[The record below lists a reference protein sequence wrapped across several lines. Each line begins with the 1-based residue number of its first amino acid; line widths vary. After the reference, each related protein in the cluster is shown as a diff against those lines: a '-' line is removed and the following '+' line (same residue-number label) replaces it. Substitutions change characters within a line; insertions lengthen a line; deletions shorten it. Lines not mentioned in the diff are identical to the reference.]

1 MPSDIFIYI
10 VLMSVAGV
18 LNIFIGIYAYVK
30 RTSFLGSK
38 TFIFISL
45 FSAIYTFGHAFELSS
60 QSLEMIVLWTYFQYV
75 GLPYIAPLSLILVI
89 QYIGKDRYLTTRN
102 RMMIFFIPFITT
114 MLVLTNHLHHQ
125 FYQTVYLRDD
135 VTPMIDFV
143 IGPWYIVHGSYTFAS
158 LLAGGILLLHYWK
171 QTKAA
176 YWKQIFVLLLGLYL
190 PMISSFL
197 YLLGYT
203 PYGMDPVPIV
213 MSVTSFLYIW
223 AFLSTN
229 ILELAPI
236 ARGLIFDSMRDGV
249 LVLDPNLRI
258 VDFNDAAKR
267 IIGNKL
273 NDQAIGKNI
282 HSLWKENELNDFLF
296 PSIEHLNNKEEFELE
311 WTGLHS
317 YYQIRSTP
325 VKKKKGFIVGST
337 IVIADITEQKLLYQK
352 LELLAYTDGLTGI
365 LNRKTFIERSESIIK
380 QMYEKGHSTSIIIF
394 DIDHFKAINDQHG
407 HRMGDEAICHV
418 VSICKTFLQPNDLFG
433 RYGGEEFVLCLPSTT
448 LNEASEYAEA
458 IRRSIE
464 NTPFEVENKKI
475 SITASFGVTQASE
488 AIMMEEILS
497 YADKALYKSK
507 HNGRNTVHLAEANR
521 IFHVTDEL
529 STTLS

>member
-30 RTSFLGSK
+30 RRRFLGSK

-45 FSAIYTFGHAFELSS
+45 FSSIYTFGHAFELSS
-60 QSLEMIVLWTYFQYV
+60 QSLDMIVLWTYFQYL
-75 GLPYIAPLSLILVI
+75 GMPYIAPLSLMLVL
-89 QYIGKDRYLTTRN
+89 QYIGKDKYLTTRN
-102 RMMIFFIPFITT
+102 CSFILLIPITT
-114 MLVLTNHLHHQ
+114 TILVLTNHLHYQ
-125 FYQTVYLRDD
+125 FYQSVYLRND

-143 IGPWYIVHGSYTFAS
+143 IGPWYIVHGSYTFGC
-158 LLAGGILLLHYWK
+158 LLAGGILLLSYWQ
-171 QTKAA
+171 QTKST

-213 MSVTSFLYIW
+213 MSLTSFMYIW

-249 LVLDPNLRI
+249 LVLDPSQRL
-258 VDFNDAAKR
+258 VDFNDAAKK
-267 IIGNKL
+267 IIGDKL
-273 NDQAIGKNI
+273 NDEKIGETI
-282 HSLWKENELNDFLF
+282 HSLWQENELNNFLF
-296 PSIEHLNNKEEFELE
+296 PSVEHLNHKEEFELE
-311 WTGLHS
+311 WSGVHAH
-317 YYQIRSTP
+317 YQIRSTP
-325 VKKKKGFIVGST
+325 VKKKSGFIVGST
-337 IVIADITEQKLLYQK
+337 IVIADITEQRLLYQK
-352 LELLAYTDGLTGI
+352 LERLAYTDGLTGI
-365 LNRKTFIERSESIIK
+365 LNRKTFIERSENIIK
-380 QMYEKGHSTSIIIF
+380 KMHVEENSSSLIIF
-394 DIDHFKAINDQHG
+394 DIDHFKAINDNYG

-418 VSICKTFLQPNDLFG
+418 VSVCKTFLQPNDLFG

-448 LNEASEYAEA
+448 LKEAGEYAEA

-464 NTPFEVENKKI
+464 NTPLEREGEKI
-475 SITASFGVTQASE
+475 SITASFGVTQAHKDTV
-488 AIMMEEILS
+488 IEELLS

-507 HNGRNTVHLAEANR
+507 HSGRNTVHLAQTNK
-521 IFHVTDEL
+521 IFHREDQLLPLT
-529 STTLS
+529 